1 MIKQVEHQEVLL
13 LLQKQ
18 NRGDL
23 RRFIG
28 DCWESLEVEEEM
40 KNAELCV
47 EKLISLYPEKKISTK
62 YINVPEISE
71 EDCRMLY

>member
-18 NRGDL
+18 KRGDL

-28 DCWESLEVEEEM
+28 ECWESLEVEEEM
-40 KNAELCV
+40 KSAELCV
-47 EKLISLYPEKKISTK
+47 EKLLSLYPEKKISTN

-71 EDCRMLY
+71 EECRMLY